1 MSHFPP
7 ITTAIALAIAQY
19 NQDHPEMPTASM
31 DAEVHFLFRITV
43 NWLRHRHPA
52 YESRLVNCTKYSKKY
67 VEINR
72 EIYEEIGNRY
82 PMLKW
87 ECERQLNCKIEQHK
101 ESPILRA
108 LAKQLEAKHKG
119 DVR

>member
-7 ITTAIALAIAQY
+7 IATAIAAAIQQY
-19 NQDHPEMPTASM
+19 NEDHPEMPTASM
-31 DAEVHFLFRITV
+31 QAEVPFLFRITV
-43 NWLRHRHPA
+43 NWLRHHHPA
-52 YESRLVNCTKYSKKY
+52 YESRLVNCTRYSKVY

-72 EIYEEIGNRY
+72 EIYSEIATRY

-87 ECERQLNCKIEQHK
+87 ECQRQLESKVERHR

-108 LAKQLEAKHKG
+108 IQKQIDAKKKG
-119 DVR
+119 PME